1 MINEIT
7 NNLTIFPE
15 QAARVFHGRGQKFS
29 GYEKLNI
36 EWYPPY
42 LFVQNFSEALDPAI
56 EVELNVLFATQLQ
69 IGCIVIQNR
78 TRPELSSYIL
88 CERVIVNQSTDKK
101 APSELPVTLWANLSA
116 ELSCQVTLGKNQ
128 NTGVFLDMRAG
139 WDWVRQ
145 HANDKN
151 VLNLFSYTSVFSL
164 FALAGGAN
172 RVTNMDMAANVLK
185 TAQRNH
191 QKNDLS
197 SGKSAFYKRD
207 ILKSAQ
213 QYSKMG
219 PYDLI
224 IIDPPPYQ
232 KKSFRGWQDYE
243 KLLNR
248 SRACLTEKGCLFVCL
263 NNPQATS
270 QEFIAKLEAMFPDAV
285 SIENIATAPEIKEEN
300 TDKGLKT
307 VAVYFKNLTEK

>member
-1 MINEIT
+1 MINELTT
-7 NNLTIFPE
+7 NLANFPE
-15 QAARVFHGRGQKFS
+15 QAARVFHGRGQSFT
-29 GYEKLNI
+29 GYEKVNI

-42 LFVQNFSEALDPAI
+42 LFVQNFAEALDENI
-56 EVELNVLFATQLQ
+56 EQELSELFASQQQ
-69 IGCIVIQNR
+69 IECILIQNR

-88 CERVIVNQSTDKK
+88 CERAPVNHNTQQQT
-101 APSELPVTLWANLSA
+101 PRELPITLWSNLSP
-116 ELSCQVTLGKNQ
+116 ELRCQVTLGKNQ

-139 WDWVRQ
+139 WEWVRQ
-145 HANDKN
+145 NANDKN
-151 VLNLFSYTSVFSL
+151 VLNLFSYTGVFSL

-172 RVTNMDMAANVLK
+172 KVTNMDMAANVLK

-191 QKNDLS
+191 QKNELS
-197 SGKSAFYKRD
+197 SGQSAFYKRD

-224 IIDPPPYQ
+224 IIDPPPFQ

-248 SRACLTEKGCLFVCL
+248 CRACLSEKGCLFVCL
-263 NNPQATS
+263 NNPQVTS
-270 QEFIAKLEAMFPDAV
+270 QDFMAKLQTMFPDAIK
-285 SIENIATAPEIKEEN
+285 IENIATADEIKEAN

-307 VAVYFKNLTEK
+307 VAIYF

>member
-1 MINEIT
+1 MINEIN
-7 NNLTIFPE
+7 NNLAICPE
-15 QAARVFHGRGQKFS
+15 QASRIFHGRGHYFP
-29 GYEKLNI
+29 GYENINI

-42 LFVQNFSEALDPAI
+42 LFVQNFGETLEPEI
-56 EVELNVLFATQLQ
+56 EKELEQLFSVQTKVE
-69 IGCIVIQNR
+69 CIVIQNR

-88 CERVIVNQSTDKK
+88 CDRSTKK
-101 APSELPVTLWANLSA
+101 NTLPLVFWSKLSP

-139 WDWVRQ
+139 WSWIQ
-145 HANDKN
+145 EHANDKN

-164 FALAGGAN
+164 FALTGGAN
-172 RVTNMDMAANVLK
+172 KVTNMDMAANVLK

-213 QYSKMG
+213 QYAKMG

-243 KLLNR
+243 KLLKR
-248 SRACLTEKGCLFVCL
+248 CRTCLSENGHLFVCL
-263 NNPQATS
+263 NNPQVTS
-270 QEFIAKLEAMFPDAV
+270 EEFITKLQAIFPDAKKV
-285 SIENIATAPEIKEEN
+285 ESVATATEIKEQN
-300 TDKGLKT
+300 SSKGLKT
-307 VAVYFKNLTEK
+307 IAVYF

>member
-1 MINEIT
+1 LINEIT

-15 QAARVFHGRGQKFS
+15 QAARVFHGRGQNFA

-42 LFVQNFSEALDPAI
+42 LFVQNFSEALDQAI
-56 EVELNVLFATQLQ
+56 EVELKALFQTQLQ
-69 IGCIVIQNR
+69 IDCIVIQNR

-88 CERVIVNQSTDKK
+88 CERTAN
-101 APSELPVTLWANLSA
+101 ELPITLWTNLSA

-139 WDWVRQ
+139 WDWVKR
-145 HANDKN
+145 HADDKN
-151 VLNLFSYTSVFSL
+151 VLNLFSYTGVFSL

-191 QKNDLS
+191 QKNSLS
-197 SGKSAFYKRD
+197 NGQSTFYKRD

-224 IIDPPPYQ
+224 VIDPPPYQ

-243 KLLNR
+243 KLLKR
-248 SRACLTEKGCLFVCL
+248 SRACLTGKGCLFVCL
-263 NNPQATS
+263 NNPQVTS
-270 QEFIAKLEAMFPDAV
+270 QEFIIKLHTIFSDAI
-285 SIENIATAPEIKEEN
+285 SIENIATAPEIKEKN

-307 VAVYFKNLTEK
+307 VAVYF

>member
-1 MINEIT
+1 MS
-7 NNLTIFPE
+7 PK
-15 QAARVFHGRGQKFS
+15 QAIRVFHGRGQSFS

-42 LFVQNFSEALDPAI
+42 LFVQNFSETLDPLI
-56 EVELNVLFATQLQ
+56 EIELKALFDAQLQ
-69 IGCIVIQNR
+69 IECILIQNR

-88 CERVIVNQSTDKK
+88 CQRNLCERISVDQNTDKQT
-101 APSELPVTLWANLSA
+101 PYEFPITLWSNLST
-116 ELSCQVTLGKNQ
+116 ELSCQVSLGKNQ

-139 WDWVRQ
+139 WEWVKR
-145 HANDKN
+145 HAEDKN
-151 VLNLFSYTSVFSL
+151 VLNLFSYTGVFSL

-172 RVTNMDMAANVLK
+172 KVTNMDMAASVLK

-248 SRACLTEKGCLFVCL
+248 CRACLTEKGCLFVCL
-263 NNPQATS
+263 NNPQITS
-270 QEFIAKLEAMFPDAV
+270 QEFIAKLEALFPDATR
-285 SIENIATAPEIKEEN
+285 IENIATAPEIKEEN
-300 TDKGLKT
+300 PDKGLKT
-307 VAVYFKNLTEK
+307 LAVFFNA

>member
-42 LFVQNFSEALDPAI
+42 LFVQNFSEALDQTI
-56 EVELNVLFATQLQ
+56 EVELNALFETHLQ
-69 IGCIVIQNR
+69 IGGIVIQNR
-78 TRPELSSYIL
+78 TRPELSTYIL
-88 CERVIVNQSTDKK
+88 CERT
-101 APSELPVTLWANLSA
+101 ASELPITLWANLSTA
-116 ELSCQVTLGKNQ
+116 LSCQVTLGKNQ

-139 WDWVRQ
+139 WDWVKR
-145 HANDKN
+145 HAKDKN
-151 VLNLFSYTSVFSL
+151 VLNLFSYTGVFSL

-191 QKNDLS
+191 QKNELS

-248 SRACLTEKGCLFVCL
+248 CRTCLTDKGCLFVCL
-263 NNPQATS
+263 NNPQVTS
-270 QEFIAKLEAMFPDAV
+270 QEFIAKLRAMFPDAIK
-285 SIENIATAPEIKEEN
+285 IENIATAPEIKEEN

-307 VAVYFKNLTEK
+307 VAVYF

>member
-1 MINEIT
+1 LINEII
-7 NNLTIFPE
+7 NNLTIFPK
-15 QAARVFHGRGQKFS
+15 QAARVFHGRGQNFS

-36 EWYPPY
+36 EWYPPFI
-42 LFVQNFSEALDPAI
+42 FVQNFGETLDQTIEKELIALFDSQQQI
-56 EVELNVLFATQLQ
+56 E
-69 IGCIVIQNR
+69 CILIQNR

-88 CERVIVNQSTDKK
+88 CERVSEVKSTEE
-101 APSELPVTLWANLSA
+101 SLTSSLPVTFWTNLSTN
-116 ELSCQVTLGKNQ
+116 LRCQVTLGKNQ

-139 WDWVRQ
+139 WEWVKQ
-145 HANDKN
+145 HASDKN
-151 VLNLFSYTSVFSL
+151 VLNLFSYTGVFSL
-164 FALAGGAN
+164 FALEGGAN
-172 RVTNMDMAANVLK
+172 KVTNMDMAANVLK

-191 QKNDLS
+191 QKNNLS

-224 IIDPPPYQ
+224 IIDPPPFQ

-243 KLLNR
+243 KLLHR
-248 SRACLTEKGCLFVCL
+248 CRTCLSEKGCLFVCL
-263 NNPQATS
+263 NNPQVTS
-270 QEFIAKLEAMFPDAV
+270 QDFMAKLQAMFPDAAK
-285 SIENIATAPEIKEEN
+285 IENIATADEIKEAN

-307 VAVYFKNLTEK
+307 VVVYF

>member
-1 MINEIT
+1 LIEEIT
-7 NNLTIFPE
+7 NNLAIFPE
-15 QAARVFHGRGQKFS
+15 QAARVFHGRGQSFS

-42 LFVQNFSEALDPAI
+42 LFVQNFSEALDQAI
-56 EVELNVLFATQLQ
+56 ETELTTLFEAQLQ
-69 IGCIVIQNR
+69 VGCILIQNR

-88 CERVIVNQSTDKK
+88 CERAFVDRSNHKQT
-101 APSELPVTLWANLSA
+101 PNELPITLWANISTQ
-116 ELSCQVTLGKNQ
+116 LSCQITLGKNQ

-139 WDWVRQ
+139 WEWVKR
-145 HANDKN
+145 HAEDKH
-151 VLNLFSYTSVFSL
+151 VLNLFSYTGVFSL

-172 RVTNMDMAANVLK
+172 KVINMDMAANVLK

-263 NNPQATS
+263 NNPQVTS
-270 QEFIAKLEAMFPDAV
+270 QEFITKLQTMFPDAIK
-285 SIENIATAPEIKEEN
+285 IENIETAPEIKEAN
-300 TDKGLKT
+300 PDKGLKT
-307 VAVYFKNLTEK
+307 VAVYF

>member
-1 MINEIT
+1 MIEEIT
-7 NNLTIFPE
+7 NNLAIFPE
-15 QAARVFHGRGQKFS
+15 QAARVFHGRGQSFS

-42 LFVQNFSEALDPAI
+42 LFVQNFSEALDQAI
-56 EVELNVLFATQLQ
+56 EIELRALFETQIQ
-69 IGCIVIQNR
+69 IDAILIQNR
-78 TRPELSSYIL
+78 TRPELSSYLL
-88 CERVIVNQSTDKK
+88 CERNQDLNIKT
-101 APSELPVTLWANLSA
+101 PSELPFTLWANLA
-116 ELSCQVTLGKNQ
+116 ADLSCQVTLGKNQ

-139 WDWVRQ
+139 WDWVKH

-151 VLNLFSYTSVFSL
+151 VLNLFSYTGVFSL

-172 RVTNMDMAANVLK
+172 KVTNMDMAANVLK

-224 IIDPPPYQ
+224 VIDPPPYQ

-248 SRACLTEKGCLFVCL
+248 CRACLTEQGCLFVCL
-263 NNPQATS
+263 NNPQVTS
-270 QEFIAKLEAMFPDAV
+270 QEFIAKLQAMFPDAKK
-285 SIENIATAPEIKEEN
+285 IENVATAPEIKEEN

-307 VAVYFKNLTEK
+307 VAIYF

>member
-1 MINEIT
+1 MINEIK
-7 NNLTIFPE
+7 NNLNIFPH
-15 QAARVFHGRGQKFS
+15 QAARVFHGRGQSFP
-29 GYEKLNI
+29 GYEHLNV

-42 LFVQNFSEALDPAI
+42 LFVQNFSDALDISIEKALIQLFEALHQI
-56 EVELNVLFATQLQ
+56 E
-69 IGCIVIQNR
+69 CILIQNR
-78 TRPELSSYIL
+78 TRPELSSYVL
-88 CERVIVNQSTDKK
+88 CERSPTSQQINKQPPT
-101 APSELPVTLWANLSA
+101 ALPLTFWTNLSP

-139 WDWVRQ
+139 WDWVKH
-145 HANDKN
+145 HARDKN
-151 VLNLFSYTSVFSL
+151 VLNLFSYTGVFSL

-172 RVTNMDMAANVLK
+172 KVTNLDMAANVLK

-197 SGKSAFYKRD
+197 CGKSTFYKRD

-213 QYSKMG
+213 QYAKMG

-243 KLLNR
+243 KLLKR
-248 SRACLTEKGCLFVCL
+248 CRTCLSDQGCLFVCL
-263 NNPQATS
+263 NNPQVTS
-270 QEFIAKLEAMFPDAV
+270 QDFLHKLQRIFPDAIKIE
-285 SIENIATAPEIKEEN
+285 SIDTAAEIKEQN

-307 VAVYFKNLTEK
+307 VAVYF

>member
-1 MINEIT
+1 LINEIT
-7 NNLTIFPE
+7 NNLAIFPE
-15 QAARVFHGRGQKFS
+15 QAARVFHGRGQNFL

-42 LFVQNFSEALDPAI
+42 LFVQNFSETLDQAI
-56 EVELNVLFATQLQ
+56 EVELNALFATQLQ
-69 IGCIVIQNR
+69 IDCIVIQNR

-88 CERVIVNQSTDKK
+88 CQRTASK
-101 APSELPVTLWANLSA
+101 LPVTLWTNLSA
-116 ELSCQVTLGKNQ
+116 DLNCQITLGHNP
-128 NTGVFLDMRAG
+128 NTGVFLAMRAG
-139 WDWVRQ
+139 WDWVKQ
-145 HANDKN
+145 NANDKN
-151 VLNLFSYTSVFSL
+151 VLNLFSYTGVFSL

-172 RVTNMDMAANVLK
+172 KVTNMDMAANVLK

-197 SGKSAFYKRD
+197 SGNSAFYKRD

-213 QYSKMG
+213 QYSRMG

-248 SRACLTEKGCLFVCL
+248 CRACLTEKGCLFVCL
-263 NNPQATS
+263 NTPQVTS
-270 QEFIAKLEAMFPDAV
+270 QDFIAKLQAMFPDAIK
-285 SIENIATAPEIKEEN
+285 IETIETAAEIKEAN
-300 TDKGLKT
+300 PDKGLKT
-307 VAVYFKNLTEK
+307 LAVHF